1 MKTISSEL
9 SEHLNEPLTY
19 LTLCW
24 KVTRTD
30 EVVMG
35 FTSHD
40 EDIIFDGVTYLAK
53 SGFIPSDVE
62 NTNGLKSDNLAIEGI
77 LSDNA
82 IIESD
87 ILAGLYDFALV
98 ELFAVN
104 YTDLSQGRIL
114 LKTGSLADVQI
125 SGNRFTVD
133 VKGITERF
141 SQNIGQIYSPLCRAK
156 LGDSKCKIAMSPNY
170 QFNATVTALESQR
183 VFSSSALTQDKGFF
197 DFGKLT
203 FTSGLNQNISQE
215 IRRFEAGTIELM
227 LPMPFLI
234 GLSDAFVI
242 EAGCDK
248 TFHTCKNRFNNAI
261 NFRG

>member
-98 ELFAVN
+98 ELIAV
-104 YTDLSQGRIL
+104 
-114 LKTGSLADVQI
+114 KGSLSMA
-125 SGNRFTVD
+125 
-133 VKGITERF
+133 
-141 SQNIGQIYSPLCRAK
+141 CAK
-156 LGDSKCKIAMSPNY
+156 RVSLTG
-170 QFNATVTALESQR
+170 FN
-183 VFSSSALTQDKGFF
+183 K
-197 DFGKLT
+197 
-203 FTSGLNQNISQE
+203 
-215 IRRFEAGTIELM
+215 
-227 LPMPFLI
+227 
-234 GLSDAFVI
+234 
-242 EAGCDK
+242 
-248 TFHTCKNRFNNAI
+248 
-261 NFRG
+261 